1 METDKKALL
10 LGEVK
15 KTSEISNANAWK
27 LKIRI
32 MELQPG
38 TFLQDGRYQ
47 IVGVIGQ
54 GGFGITYKALQPA
67 LDRYVAIKEF
77 FMKKLCKRE
86 GDTSRVTVPTESAR
100 EEAALYRA
108 KFLKEARTIA
118 ALNHPNIVRIHDI
131 FEENNTA
138 YYVMEFLD
146 GGSLSAVGVLPQER
160 ALGYIRQIGGALQY
174 MHERKTMHLDVKP
187 GNIMLRAD
195 GTAVL
200 IDFGI
205 SKHYDASD
213 GETSRTPVGISKGY
227 APAEQYREGG
237 VSTFSPTSDVYSLA
251 ATLYKLLTGITPPES
266 IDLQNGEAELAP
278 YPSGVSATCK
288 QAIARALRPRKER
301 PQTVTEFL
309 RLLDTEASGDATQL
323 AEDKKKPLPEGKH
336 SSNKP
341 SGTMRVV
348 LGLAVL
354 VVVALFVYLLGHN
367 KGREGDEITP
377 VEEVVQVENTMSEEA
392 MRYKGVLSFNTG
404 IYEGEILAEKADGWG
419 KMSYNDGDF
428 YEGDWK
434 QGRIEGFGTFISVK
448 EDRYIGGYKYVGYFK
463 NGLRNGRGTLT
474 WGNGYK
480 YEGDW
485 NNDLMDGKGIFTWDA
500 GHKYVGDFKLGNKH
514 GQGTLYNADGSIS
527 YSGQWVN
534 DEPVR

>member
-1 METDKKALL
+1 
-10 LGEVK
+10 
-15 KTSEISNANAWK
+15 
-27 LKIRI
+27 

-77 FMKKLCKRE
+77 FMKKLCERE
-86 GDTSRVTVPTESAR
+86 GNTSRVTVPTESAR
-100 EEAALYRA
+100 VEAGVYRA

-118 ALNHPNIVRIHDI
+118 SFSHPNIVRIHDI

-146 GGSLSAVGVLPQER
+146 GGSLSEAGALPQKQ
-160 ALGYIRQIGGALQY
+160 ALEYIRQIGGALQY

-278 YPSGVSATCK
+278 YPSGVSEICK
-288 QAIARALRPRKER
+288 QTIARSLRPRKER
-301 PQTVTEFL
+301 PQTVDEFL

-336 SSNKP
+336 LSNKL

-354 VVVALFVYLLGHN
+354 VVVALLVYLLGHN
-367 KGREGDEITP
+367 KGRGEDEITP
-377 VEEVVQVENTMSEEA
+377 VEEVVQVEDTMSEEA
-392 MRYKGVLSFNTG
+392 MRYKGTIMLENG
-404 IYEGEILAEKADGWG
+404 IYEGEILEGKPDGCG
-419 KMSYNDGDF
+419 IAKYNDGGVYDGYWKKGLF
-428 YEGDWK
+428 NGKGTYTWSDGDKYEGQWNK
-434 QGRIEGFGTFISVK
+434 NKRNGQGSYMWSDGR
-448 EDRYIGGYKYVGYFK
+448 KYVGEWEK
-463 NGLRNGRGTLT
+463 
-474 WGNGYK
+474 
-480 YEGDW
+480 GDR
-485 NNDLMDGKGIFTWDA
+485 T
-500 GHKYVGDFKLGNKH
+500 